1 MERSGQYMIG
11 DPVKYVGPFGLY
23 EGVLELNHGDTGVVT
38 ALGKPSKH
46 FDNSLT
52 VTLFKNPNHPIQ
64 LPRSFFLPI

>member
-23 EGVLELNHGDTGVVT
+23 EGVLELKHGDTSIVT
-38 ALGKPSKH
+38 ELGKPSRH
-46 FDNSLT
+46 GDSNLT
-52 VTLFKNPNHPIQ
+52 VTLFKNPSHPIQ